1 MEVISNGSE
10 RKAYEIAFRF
20 VRRTPAFYHALTQIF
35 SVQGEFFMSEPI
47 VMALQTAVK
56 GQDVSEEG
64 MQSAISQVMRGEAD
78 ERLLAALL
86 TALRVKGEA
95 VSEIVGAA
103 RAMIECATRIPTSR
117 SGLLDT
123 CGTGGDGLRTFNI
136 STAAAL
142 VAASAGVPVA
152 KHGNRSVSSSS
163 GSADVLEAL
172 GVNVQL
178 TPEQVGRCVDEL
190 GIGFCFAPL
199 FHGSMK
205 HAMPV
210 RKLLGIRTLFNL
222 LGPLTNPAGADY
234 QLLGVA
240 TLDAA
245 DKIAQAL
252 ARLDRKR
259 AFVVCGA
266 GQLDEVSLWGE
277 TTVYRIENG
286 SILQETWTAETLGLP
301 QCKAEELQVESAEES
316 ASVIRNLL
324 DNKTGPSRDMVVANA
339 AAALL
344 VAGKATSLPE
354 GVTQAQEALATGQTA
369 GLLERLKDV
378 TNQA

>member
-1 MEVISNGSE
+1 
-10 RKAYEIAFRF
+10 
-20 VRRTPAFYHALTQIF
+20 
-35 SVQGEFFMSEPI
+35 MSEPI
-47 VMALQTAVK
+47 KQALHFAVR
-56 GQDVSEEG
+56 GIDVPADE
-64 MQSAISQVMRGEAD
+64 MQAAIGQVMGGEAD

-86 TALRVKGEA
+86 AALRAKGEA

-103 RAMIECATRIPTSR
+103 RAMIDCATEIPTNR
-117 SGLLDT
+117 TGLLDT
-123 CGTGGDGLRTFNI
+123 CGTGGDELKTFNI

-172 GVNVQL
+172 GVNVNL
-178 TPEQVGRCVDEL
+178 TPEQVGRCLEEV

-210 RKLLGIRTLFNL
+210 RKLLGFRTLFNL
-222 LGPLTNPAGADY
+222 LGPLTNPAGAEF

-240 TLDAA
+240 NLETAE
-245 DKIAQAL
+245 KIAQAL
-252 ARLDRKR
+252 SLLRRKR

-277 TTVYRIENG
+277 TTAYRVEG
-286 SILQETWTAETLGLP
+286 ETVTRETWTAEDFQLSA
-301 QCKAEELQVESAEES
+301 CRVEDLQVESADES
-316 ASVIRNLL
+316 AFVIRSVVEGQ
-324 DNKTGPSRDMVVANA
+324 TGPARRIVLANA
-339 AAALL
+339 AAALF
-344 VAGKATSLPE
+344 VSGHADSLPA
-354 GVTQAQEALATGQTA
+354 GVAAAEKSLESGQTA
-369 GLLERLKDV
+369 DLLERLKDV
-378 TNQA
+378 TNRISQ